1 MTDASGGREWKGPS
15 GESAVAATAQHV
27 MCGECVVDEGDMQR
41 HRRMV
46 DAVSAVARE
55 TQIKKRATRGKKGGS
70 GGRARRQQSS
80 GGGDGGVHAA
90 TRNMA
95 GVARRALGKKEAW
108 TAVEGEA
115 VRRMVA
121 GDMPVPGARQEGKAA
136 KRIEI
141 AVATAVRQLQHAMAE
156 VREAWRRASAQEV
169 ARRREERAGEEL
181 RRGVVWRWIVANRT
195 ADTAKERIWKAWQR
209 HRART
214 DWEARAT
221 ERSNVRRQQRV
232 EEERSEEHTRTEAW
246 QGRQDMASTR
256 GELRG
261 ERRGRTGEEGPEGW
275 TMAAALIMYK
285 KGAQRRT
292 DVERVRQAKEARKE
306 EARVRKEKESSGEGR
321 SGEAREASGRQGKR
335 TRDEATL
342 DTGDGLAGEE
352 EAGIGDGEWGGRYAG
367 LVRGLKRVLLEEVAR
382 YAIREYHGIQH
393 GGRGT
398 RGGGEGGP
406 SAREA
411 RGEQQGQG
419 GARTHGDEQQEA
431 ASSAQHAGRAAAAE
445 GGEERGTDD
454 SSRSGKR
461 QREEGE
467 DEGESGIGEEQDIGP
482 HERTGHGREERK
494 RTRQE
499 AAGREADSTRE
510 AHEKGEEGARTRGE
524 GTHGEEEM
532 GTGDM
537 RGKGRAHER
546 KQQKKRQD
554 ATETS
559 TEVER
564 ERGWTRARERGGH
577 EAEERVEDMEVESTG
592 QESSMRPTERGKGGS
607 ARHENVEEDS
617 ARSDDGD
624 GGAEGRTASDA
635 TPQRE
640 EGEEREQ
647 ATSTQQ
653 STIGPRK
660 EEMAQEMGHTAQA
673 VNRPKRKNRGQPV
686 YFARGKK
693 QRTTTNGGRRK
704 KGAARVR
711 YIDNSSGKGRVALEG
726 TVAVG
731 RVYMERM
738 ERQVEKVRDAGR
750 PPGDPG

>member
-1 MTDASGGREWKGPS
+1 
-15 GESAVAATAQHV
+15 
-27 MCGECVVDEGDMQR
+27 
-41 HRRMV
+41 
-46 DAVSAVARE
+46 
-55 TQIKKRATRGKKGGS
+55 
-70 GGRARRQQSS
+70 
-80 GGGDGGVHAA
+80 
-90 TRNMA
+90 MA
-95 GVARRALGKKEAW
+95 
-108 TAVEGEA
+108 
-115 VRRMVA
+115 
-121 GDMPVPGARQEGKAA
+121 
-136 KRIEI
+136 
-141 AVATAVRQLQHAMAE
+141 
-156 VREAWRRASAQEV
+156 
-169 ARRREERAGEEL
+169 
-181 RRGVVWRWIVANRT
+181 

-221 ERSNVRRQQRV
+221 ERSKVRRQQR
-232 EEERSEEHTRTEAW
+232 EEVERSEGHTRTEAW
-246 QGRQDMASTR
+246 QGRQEMTSTR

-285 KGAQRRT
+285 KGAQRRA
-292 DVERVRQAKEARKE
+292 DIERVRQAREARKE
-306 EARVRKEKESSGEGR
+306 EERVRKEKENSEEGR
-321 SGEAREASGRQGKR
+321 SGEAREASGRQEKR
-335 TRDEATL
+335 TRDEAML
-342 DTGDGLAGEE
+342 DTRDGLAGEE

-393 GGRGT
+393 EGRGT
-398 RGGGEGGP
+398 RGGGEEGP
-406 SAREA
+406 SAEEA

-419 GARTHGDEQQEA
+419 GARTHGREQQGT
-431 ASSAQHAGRAAAAE
+431 ASSEQHAGRAAAAE
-445 GGEERGTDD
+445 GGEERGADD

-467 DEGESGIGEEQDIGP
+467 DEGESGIREEQDIGP
-482 HERTGHGREERK
+482 HERTGHGREEQK

-510 AHEKGEEGARTRGE
+510 AQEKGEEGARTRGE
-524 GTHGEEEM
+524 GTHGEDEM

-537 RGKGRAHER
+537 RGKGRAHEG
-546 KQQKKRQD
+546 KQQRTRQD

-559 TEVER
+559 TEMER
-564 ERGWTRARERGGH
+564 EGGWTRARERGGH
-577 EAEERVEDMEVESTG
+577 EAEERVEDMEVESTE
-592 QESSMRPTERGKGGS
+592 QEGSMRPTEESGRRGS

-617 ARSDDGD
+617 ARSADDD
-624 GGAEGRTASDA
+624 GGAEGRTANTA

-647 ATSTQQ
+647 TAATQQ
-653 STIGPRK
+653 STIGLRK
-660 EEMAQEMGHTAQA
+660 EEMAQEMGRTAQA

-686 YFARGKK
+686 YFAREKK
-693 QRTTTNGGRRK
+693 QRTTTNSGRK
-704 KGAARVR
+704 KKGTARVR
-711 YIDNSSGKGRVALEG
+711 YIDNSSGKGRVTLEG